1 MLRAESKREV
11 NRKLLLLLTLSAPA
25 WSQAVVAT
33 AQYDNQRTG
42 ANVSETTLTPRNVNA
57 ARFGTLF
64 AVPVDGDV
72 YAQPLY
78 VPNLEIPGKGV
89 HNVVFVATEHNS
101 VYAIDAAGQ
110 PAAPLWQASFINPA
124 AGVNPVAERDMS
136 CGFIAPEVGITSTPV
151 IDTASRTIYVLA
163 RTSERGKDGEV
174 RLFQRLH
181 ALDLATGAEKQ
192 GSPVLI
198 RASVKTS
205 SMFGLFSKE
214 VSFHA
219 RLDNP
224 RAALLLSG
232 GNVYLSWGSAC
243 DVGPYH
249 GWVLAY
255 DTRTLKQTGVFN
267 TSPDSGESGIW
278 QSDTGIAA
286 DRDGAV
292 YAMTGNG
299 KFNAAAGG
307 RDYGDSVLKLTFRN
321 GALEV
326 GDYFTPFDEDRLN
339 REDIDLGSGGPVLL
353 PDQTGPH
360 PHVMVAA
367 GKAGVVYVL
376 DRDRMGGFHAG
387 SDSHALETLR
397 VGAGTFGAPAYWNGH
412 LYFANRKDV
421 LKDFSVENGKLSS
434 TPAHQGTGQ
443 FDHPG
448 AIPTVSANGTKDGIV
463 WLVVS
468 RGTSRRGQDTDA
480 ILHAYDAADVSRE
493 LYSGVVGPSTRFAMP
508 TVAGGRVYIG
518 ARRTLYVYGLR
529 DGRAR

>member
-1 MLRAESKREV
+1 VARE
-11 NRKLLLLLTLSAPA
+11 LLLLLILVTAASAQP
-25 WSQAVVAT
+25 VVAT

-42 ANVSETTLTPRNVNA
+42 ANTSETTLTPHNVNDA
-57 ARFGTLF
+57 HFGKLLTL
-64 AVPVDGDV
+64 PLDGDV

-78 VPNLEIPGKGV
+78 VPRLEIAGKGV
-89 HNVVFVATEHNS
+89 HDVVFVATEHDS
-101 VYAIDAAGQ
+101 VYAIDATGKEAV
-110 PAAPLWQASFINPA
+110 PLWQVSLVNPA
-124 AGVNPVAERDMS
+124 AGVTPVAERDMS
-136 CGFIAPEVGITSTPV
+136 CRFIAPEVGITSTPV
-151 IDTASRTIYVLA
+151 IDAATRTIYVLA
-163 RTSERGKDGEV
+163 RTSERGSDGEV

-181 ALDLATGAEKQ
+181 ALDLASGAERP
-192 GSPVLI
+192 GGPVLI
-198 RASVKTS
+198 RASVKTPT
-205 SMFGLFSKE
+205 MFGLFSKE

-224 RAALLLSG
+224 RAALLLAG

-255 DTRTLKQTGVFN
+255 DARTLKQTGVFN
-267 TSPDSGESGIW
+267 TSPDSEESGIW

-299 KFNAAAGG
+299 KFDAAAGG
-307 RDYGDSVLKLTFRN
+307 RDYGDSVLKLAFQN
-321 GALEV
+321 GAF
-326 GDYFTPFDEDRLN
+326 GIRDYFTPFDEDRLN

-353 PDQTGPH
+353 PDQPGAH

-367 GKAGVVYVL
+367 GKAGVVYLV

-387 SDSHALETLR
+387 ANIHALQTLQ
-397 VGAGTFGAPAYWNGH
+397 VGDGTFGAPAYWNGH

-421 LKDFSVENGKLSS
+421 LKDFDVENGKLSPF
-434 TPAHQGTGQ
+434 PARQGTRQ
-443 FDHPG
+443 FEHPG
-448 AIPTVSANGTKDGIV
+448 AIPSVSANGRKDGIV

-468 RGTSRRGQDTDA
+468 RGINRRGQDTDA
-480 ILHAYDAADVSRE
+480 ILYAYDAADVSRE
-493 LYSGVVGPSTRFAMP
+493 LYAGVAGPSTRFTMP

-518 ARRTLYVYGLR
+518 AKRSLYVYGLR
-529 DGRAR
+529 DGLGR